1 LLAGWTVV
9 VTGTL
14 DGFTRDEAREALES
28 RGAKVTGS
36 VSGKTS
42 VVVVGAD
49 PGSKADKARALGVPI
64 ADEAAFRHLLDHG
77 GLSDA

>member
-1 LLAGWTVV
+1 V

-14 DGFTRDEAREALES
+14 EGFTRDEAKEALEA

-42 VVVVGAD
+42 LVVVGES
-49 PGSKADKARALGVPI
+49 PGSKRDKAEALGVPI

-77 GLSDA
+77 ELPPS